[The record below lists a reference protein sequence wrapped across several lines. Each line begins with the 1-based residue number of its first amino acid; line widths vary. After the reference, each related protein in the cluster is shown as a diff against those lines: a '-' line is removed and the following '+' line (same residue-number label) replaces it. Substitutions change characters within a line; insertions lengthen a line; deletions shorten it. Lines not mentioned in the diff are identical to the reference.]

1 MVDVSGKCSEMV
13 VSSGLTVYDFEI
25 KLNFILNFVSD
36 KFKATSPELEILIE
50 QFRDE
55 ALQLLSLLDSSMPIV
70 KKIKVSKS

>member
-25 KLNFILNFVSD
+25 KLNFKFNFVSD